1 MVPVKRSRETKVRCH
16 RKFWSVEMGEY
27 EREGQ
32 VGRVVC
38 EPIDGCSS
46 ERETATGG
54 GRVSQAL
61 APTPITTCEHS
72 VIQVRS
78 RSSGGAELLV
88 KSWENAK
95 AGRLP
100 RPNGPI

>member
-1 MVPVKRSRETKVRCH
+1 
-16 RKFWSVEMGEY
+16 VEMGEY